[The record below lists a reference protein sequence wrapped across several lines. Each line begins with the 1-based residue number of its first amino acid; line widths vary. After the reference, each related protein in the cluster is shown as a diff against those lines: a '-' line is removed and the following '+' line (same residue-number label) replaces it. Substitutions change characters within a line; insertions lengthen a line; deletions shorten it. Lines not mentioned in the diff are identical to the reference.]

1 MSAAETSSA
10 VNVRPG
16 KANASIG
23 MSAIASSTIQPTK
36 FGVSAGDLAVLS
48 AEQRRAILAELTPDE
63 LATLDY
69 QWSFWA
75 RPDQLPPPG
84 DWRTW
89 LLLGGRGSGKTRSSA
104 EWVRSQIETGR
115 RGRIALCGP
124 TADTIRR
131 DMVEGPSGILAV
143 FPNDDRP
150 SYEPSS
156 RRVVFLNGAV
166 AYLFSAEEP
175 DRLRGPNLDAAWC
188 DELAAW
194 ADADGMWAN
203 LQMSLRLTGPKGDA
217 PQVLVSTTP
226 RRHKLL
232 RQIMDAPSTIVTRSR
247 TTDNTANLD
256 GATLAY
262 LQQRYAGTT
271 LGRQELDAE
280 LIEDAE
286 GALWNRRMLD
296 DNRVFVAPD
305 MRRIVIAVDPAGSSG
320 AKSDETGVVACGI
333 AQDGQGYLLADVSGR
348 YTPDGWARKAVGLY
362 HSLKADRIVAE
373 QNFGGAMVEA
383 TLRAVDPRV
392 PVKMVVASRGKAI
405 RAEPIASFYEQRKVH
420 HVGHYSE
427 LEDQLC
433 SWDPASNGKSPDRLD
448 ALVWALTDLMS
459 ERMPQP
465 ARWSHFNHMMR

>member
-1 MSAAETSSA
+1 MNTLTPATALA
-10 VNVRPG
+10 
-16 KANASIG
+16 
-23 MSAIASSTIQPTK
+23 
-36 FGVSAGDLAVLS
+36 DLTD
-48 AEQRRAILAELTPDE
+48 EQRRAILADLTQDE
-63 LATLDY
+63 LAALEFT
-69 QWSFWA
+69 WSFWA
-75 RPDQLPPPG
+75 RPDQLPPRG

-104 EWVRSQIETGR
+104 EWVRGQIETGR
-115 RGRIALCGP
+115 RSRIALCGP
-124 TADTIRR
+124 TSDTIRR

-150 SYEPSS
+150 SYEPST
-156 RRVVFLNGAV
+156 RRIVFLNGAV

-194 ADADGMWAN
+194 ADADGMWSN

-262 LQQRYAGTT
+262 LQQRYGGTT

-280 LIEDAE
+280 LLDDVD
-286 GALWNRRMLD
+286 GALWNRKMIEETR
-296 DNRVFVAPD
+296 RAYAPKEL
-305 MRRIVIAVDPAGSSG
+305 RRIVVAIDPAGGTGKGST
-320 AKSDETGVVACGI
+320 ETGIIVAGI
-333 AQDGQGYLLADVSGR
+333 GREDGHGYVLEDCSGKF
-348 YTPDGWARKAVGLY
+348 TPQQWAKRAVDACVR
-362 HSLKADRIVAE
+362 HKADRIVCE
-373 QNFGGAMVEA
+373 RNFGGDMVEA
-383 TLRAVDPRV
+383 NIRSVAPRAPI
-392 PVKMVVASRGKAI
+392 KMVQASRGKAV
-405 RAEPIASFYEQRKVH
+405 RAEPIVSHYEQGKCH
-420 HVGHYSE
+420 HVGNFSA

-433 SWDPASNGKSPDRLD
+433 GWDPNSNDPSPDRLD
-448 ALVWALTDLMS
+448 ALVWALTDLF
-459 ERMPQP
+459 QP
-465 ARWSHFNHMMR
+465 GGTTRVQRLAY